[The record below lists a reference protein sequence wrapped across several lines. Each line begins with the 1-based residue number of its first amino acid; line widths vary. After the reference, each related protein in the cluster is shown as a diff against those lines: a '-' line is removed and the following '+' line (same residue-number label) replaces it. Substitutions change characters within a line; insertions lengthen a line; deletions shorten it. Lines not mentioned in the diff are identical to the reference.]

1 MKVLVGYT
9 GFVGGNLAAAADFD
23 GLYNSK
29 NIEEAFGTKPDILYY
44 AGVPAEKFI
53 ANKFPEEDEKIVR
66 NAMDNIR
73 KIDPKRVVLISTVD
87 VYRDPFHATEETLA
101 AGQGAYGKNRRLLE
115 CYVED
120 YFPEHLIIRLPG
132 LFGKGIKKN
141 FIFDYIQ
148 FIPALLNELK
158 FAELSAKRE
167 ELKQYYGLN
176 DKGFFA
182 CRAEA
187 PDERHALKAIF
198 ENLGFSA
205 LHFTDSRAIY
215 QFYDLS
221 DLYGD
226 IGRAMEA
233 GIRLLNIA
241 TEPVSSSEV
250 YRYLTGEEFVNE
262 IAEEPVH
269 YDMRTIHYQTLGGIK
284 AENEQCGYLYCKE
297 DILQRIKNF
306 TKKEITL

>member
-1 MKVLVGYT
+1 MKALVGYT
-9 GFVGGNLAAAADFD
+9 GFVGGNLAASADFD

-44 AGVPAEKFI
+44 AGVPAEKYI
-53 ANKFPEEDEKIVR
+53 ANKFPEEDEEIIR

-73 KIDPKRVVLISTVD
+73 KIDPKKLVLISTVD
-87 VYRDPFHATEETLA
+87 VYREPFHATEETMA

-120 YFPEHLIIRLPG
+120 YFPEHLIVRLPG

-148 FIPALLNELK
+148 YIPALLNEQK
-158 FAELSAKRE
+158 FAELSARRE
-167 ELKQYYGLN
+167 ELKEYYILN
-176 DKGFFA
+176 DKGFYA
-182 CRAEA
+182 CRAKDPE
-187 PDERHALKAIF
+187 ERKILKAIF
-198 ENLGFSA
+198 AELGFSA
-205 LHFTDSRAIY
+205 LQFTDSRAVY

-221 DLYGD
+221 DLYRD
-226 IGRAMEA
+226 TERAMEKE
-233 GIRLLNIA
+233 IRLLNIA

-250 YRYLTGEEFVNE
+250 YRYLTGDTFENE
-262 IAEEPVH
+262 ITDTPAF
-269 YDMRTIHYQTLGGIK
+269 YDMRTVHYETLGGVK
-284 AENEQCGYLYCKE
+284 AENENNGYLYRKD

-306 TKKEITL
+306 TEKEITL